1 MSTVSNATTN
11 TKKSAKQAKQSK
23 QAKQPE
29 LINFATLPEFQIV
42 PTNIDDARAFAKR
55 LAEAIVLYDEN
66 AAARKAAE
74 IAELLEQERKIKQRL
89 AEINGVAQPAESDG
103 SWAAIASRE
112 PSPQRTLVPV
122 RKVVDEED
130 DDIIVTTDAIKT
142 QMFFA
147 TTLVG
152 NSHANKYAEDF
163 SDAALSPGNVAR
175 LFAAAVNSDGA
186 NTWTK
191 NLDQLVPYI
200 NKLLENSTIFDLREA
215 ADLTTTIMKLKC
227 FVNKVHKQL
236 LDKRNTR
243 VLVRM
248 LKENKTSGEI
258 VELFVK

>member
-1 MSTVSNATTN
+1 MSTVSTV
-11 TKKSAKQAKQSK
+11 TKKSAKQAKK
-23 QAKQPE
+23 QQVE
-29 LINFATLPEFQIV
+29 LINFAALPEFQIV

-55 LAEAIVLYDEN
+55 LMEAIVLYDEN

-89 AEINGVAQPAESDG
+89 AEINGVAEPAEPTESDG
-103 SWAAIASRE
+103 SWASVAARE

-122 RKVVDEED
+122 RKAVDEED
-130 DDIIVTTDAIKT
+130 DEIIVTVDAIKT

-152 NSHANKYAEDF
+152 NHHANKYAEDF
-163 SDAALSPGNVAR
+163 SDVALSPGNTNR
-175 LFAAAVNSDGA
+175 LFAAVVNSDGA
-186 NTWTK
+186 VTWTK
-191 NLDQLVPYI
+191 NLGQLVPYI
-200 NKLLENSTIFDLREA
+200 NKLLEKSTIFDLREA

-243 VLVRM
+243 ILVRM

-258 VELFVK
+258 VEVFVK